1 MVCATVCKEGI
12 TKMESI
18 IQIAGLDVSKDKL
31 DVHILASNLDFTV
44 SRDRR
49 GLGELRR
56 RLGKAGV
63 SDVALEASGDY
74 ERIVMEALEAAGF
87 VVHQLNPA
95 RVRHFG
101 KAMGILAKTDPIDA
115 RLTALYCRHFPETG
129 LARRP
134 DRPVKQASSFRSAPW
149 C

>member
-1 MVCATVCKEGI
+1 MVCETVCKEGI

-18 IQIAGLDVSKDKL
+18 IQIAGIDVSKDKL

-49 GLGELRR
+49 GLRELGR
-56 RLGKAGV
+56 RLRKAGV

-74 ERIVMEALEAAGF
+74 ERIVMEALEGDGF

-101 KAMGILAKTDPIDA
+101 KAMGMLAKTDPIDA
-115 RLTALYCRHFPETG
+115 RLNALYCRTSP
-129 LARRP
+129 RRGWP
-134 DRPVKQASSFRSAPW
+134 AGPNRPVNWASSCRCAPW

>member
-1 MVCATVCKEGI
+1 MVCETVCKEGI

-18 IQIAGLDVSKDKL
+18 IQIAGIDVSKDKL
-31 DVHILASNLDFTV
+31 DVHVLASNLNFSV

-56 RLGKAGV
+56 RLRKAGV

-74 ERIVMEALEAAGF
+74 ERIVMEALEADGF

-95 RVRHFG
+95 HVRHFG
-101 KAMGILAKTDPIDA
+101 KAMGKLAKTDPIDA
-115 RLTALYCRHFPETG
+115 RLTALYCRHFPEAG
-129 LARRP
+129 WAGGPNRP
-134 DRPVKQASSFRSAPW
+134 ANWPSSCRSAPW